1 MVFYFTILLFLF
13 SYLNKYL
20 FMFFHE
26 LFDLFNI
33 FNIQSIYLFAYPLE
47 YFFSV
52 FVVLFDSFITL
63 CLYFIVQLLTDS
75 FTKLSYQIV
84 YLELGMKDISEIG
97 IEHKRSNNLSLKLKI
112 PFKFSSDHLHDMR
125 WGWVCLEFFQD
136 LFFFSFFI
144 NLGFA

>member
-1 MVFYFTILLFLF
+1 MVFYFTLQFITHFSSLFNFSNRWDLFLHTLF
-13 SYLNKYL
+13 SYLTKYL
-20 FMFFHE
+20 FMLFHLFFH
-26 LFDLFNI
+26 LFNLSI
-33 FNIQSIYLFAYPLE
+33 IQSIDLFAYPLK
-47 YFFSV
+47 YFFPV
-52 FVVLFDSFITL
+52 FDILFDNFITL

-125 WGWVCLEFFQD
+125 
-136 LFFFSFFI
+136 
-144 NLGFA
+144 